1 MLPWSIDPNS
11 IIQKVAFWAP
21 TDERTADGGKDF
33 VNQDQGKNL
42 PRTFAKFHAE
52 QGCKIVV
59 RSSEAIHAYSEMSLE
74 VKEAQ
79 IVSVPNFG
87 YFVSKKE

>member
-59 RSSEAIHAYSEMSLE
+59 PVVRDSNSR
-74 VKEAQ
+74 VFQ
-79 IVSVPNFG
+79 IVFGSERGTCSQSNFG
-87 YFVSKKE
+87 NFVAK

>member
-1 MLPWSIDPNS
+1 MIYWPQFDHSKGSLLS
-11 IIQKVAFWAP
+11 
-21 TDERTADGGKDF
+21 TDGRTDGRSGKDF

-59 RSSEAIHAYSEMSLE
+59 CSSEAIHAYSEMSLE
-74 VKEAQ
+74 VNTDQ
-79 IVSVPNFG
+79 L
-87 YFVSKKE
+87 